1 MDVWWLNAK
10 ETATDLELLSTRQAE
25 QMNQPATAVNL
36 QGTTTITPDHPVRH
50 FNIWNNL
57 PCVVL
62 RFQGELKFSLHTGR
76 EGKNTDRDIHTHS
89 FTLPSWTDGH
99 WRRMGVEPVWR
110 SGQEEDLRSGNR
122 CVEHV
127 LNEENCHPGRVLRHL
142 RNQVDL
148 LTAIGGVHKLGT
160 RGRIHRVGH
169 EESRLT
175 RNHTRVVGM
184 GTRAGSWRGWCR
196 QLEWNRNI
204 HRSNDKLSPLG

>member
-10 ETATDLELLSTRQAE
+10 ETATDLELLSTRQAI
-25 QMNQPATAVNL
+25 QMDQSTAAVDL
-36 QGTTTITPDHPVRH
+36 HRTTTPSPGKPVRH
-50 FNIWNNL
+50 LNVWNNV
-57 PCVVL
+57 PCGVF
-62 RFQGELKFSLHTGR
+62 RFQGEHEFALHTNGDRERTNRDVHTDSTAFLGR
-76 EGKNTDRDIHTHS
+76 
-89 FTLPSWTDGH
+89 TDGH
-99 WRRMGVEPVWR
+99 GHCVRIEPVWR
-110 SGQEEDLRSGNR
+110 TGQVEDLRSGNR

-127 LNEENCHPGRVLRHL
+127 LNIENRCPGWMLNRL